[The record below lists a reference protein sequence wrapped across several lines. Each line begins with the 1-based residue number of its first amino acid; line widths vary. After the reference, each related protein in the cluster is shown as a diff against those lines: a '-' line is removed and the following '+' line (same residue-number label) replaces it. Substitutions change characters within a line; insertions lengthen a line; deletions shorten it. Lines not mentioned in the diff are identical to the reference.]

1 MRSLSF
7 LALAAFFFFRSFL
20 SQLATLSF
28 NMHFASAPR
37 FISGKYNLF
46 VARVALS
53 KLTLWYFIFSVAH
66 CVIQVALQGHAFTT
80 NAKAATFLWDVVAQG
95 NAKVQGI
102 LTFGN
107 GLQVCDTVEDA
118 LSDTSCEVVW
128 DGSATKSVQSTPLP
142 SMSSTTPAYSST
154 STPSHSSLPPATTYS
169 TPTVTPTSIT
179 PHLSSSSLLATPPP
193 TSPGVPLP
201 TTSTGLIVLI
211 GSGTVYEEPPVVI
224 LNRRSQ
230 ESRGIPQGEGV
241 VRIQKLGDTNSSVVL
256 DHRCL
261 VSLNWPAAALDNTKR
276 EDIVFIAF
284 QFWVLGIS
292 IVAILNESIPHIIA
306 SLFTHM
312 VATGW
317 GVFQIVHTNQFRSSF
332 SRLITNGA
340 CGVNILPT
348 YWGPR
353 RVAEIA
359 SLALNAFALLI
370 AVILS
375 WRLTKAFGWRTFKR
389 LGASMKIRTQY
400 RAVLIL
406 SITIQLAFF
415 FIVASAGLWLDQ
427 LINGVISQITE
438 QKVACEVVTILIL
451 ALLIPWLALG
461 WISVRKEKRTL
472 MGVFLGMSFLYLANW
487 GAMFVGASFRWT
499 FLEWRFFSLMAS
511 ASVALTLSALITGI
525 VCRMGFGQ
533 GLPEHLSETR
543 HMEDED
549 TLFSPPEQD
558 DASEISIEKVE
569 FPPLGYPVP
578 TFSATFRSNDDDED
592 PPEEPRFPTPQM
604 GPRFFSATSVPFDQR
619 AILKPVLAHTREQP
633 PTSTI
638 PHMYQYNGGAT
649 NHSRSNSDAS
659 VYSGVSNKRWVV
671 E

>member
-1 MRSLSF
+1 
-7 LALAAFFFFRSFL
+7 
-20 SQLATLSF
+20 
-28 NMHFASAPR
+28 MHCTSAPR

-128 DGSATKSVQSTPLP
+128 NESATKSVESTPLP
-142 SMSSTTPAYSST
+142 LISSTIPAYSST
-154 STPSHSSLPPATTYS
+154 STSPSYSSLPPATTRS
-169 TPTVTPTSIT
+169 TPTATPTSVT
-179 PHLSSSSLLATPPP
+179 PRISSSSLLATPSP

-201 TTSTGLIVLI
+201 TTSTSVVVLI
-211 GSGTVYEEPPVVI
+211 GSGTVDEEPPVVI
-224 LNRRSQ
+224 LNPRSQ
-230 ESRGIPQGEGV
+230 ESRGIPQGEVV
-241 VRIQKLGDTNSSVVL
+241 VRIQKLGDTDSSVDL
-256 DHRCL
+256 DQKCL

-284 QFWVLGIS
+284 QFWVLGMS

-306 SLFTHM
+306 SLFTHLL
-312 VATGW
+312 ATGW

-340 CGVNILPT
+340 CGVNLLPT

-370 AVILS
+370 AIILS

-427 LINGVISQITE
+427 LINGVISHIME
-438 QKVACEVVTILIL
+438 QKVACEVVTILTL
-451 ALLIPWLALG
+451 ALLVPWLALG

-472 MGVFLGMSFLYLANW
+472 MAVFLGMSFLYLANW
-487 GAMFVGASFRWT
+487 GAMFAGASFRWT

-549 TLFSPPEQD
+549 TLFSPPMQD

-578 TFSATFRSNDDDED
+578 TFSAAFRSNNDEED

-619 AILKPVLAHTREQP
+619 AVLKPVPAHTRKPP

-638 PHMYQYNGGAT
+638 PHTYQYNGGAT

-659 VYSGVSNKRWVV
+659 VYSGVSDKRWVV